1 MKLETRRLIIFP
13 LTYEQLLL
21 YVQAENKLEKELSLN
36 EGNRTVPPALRD
48 AFIETILPAVADPE
62 NDYLYSTLWTIV
74 SKEHNQM
81 VADLCFKGEP
91 NEQGEIE
98 IGYGTYEEF
107 QGNGYMTEAIAA
119 IANWAFVQPKVKT
132 ILAETDQQ
140 NIASHRILEK
150 NNFKTYQTTEAMLLW
165 RRHKP

>member
-21 YVQAENKLEKELSLN
+21 YVQAENKLEKQLALN
-36 EGNRTVPPALRD
+36 AGNRTVPPALRD
-48 AFIETILPAVADPE
+48 AFTETILPAVADPE
-62 NDYLYSTLWTIV
+62 NDYLYSTLWTDV

-98 IGYGTYEEF
+98 IGYGTYEQF
-107 QGNGYMTEAIAA
+107 QGNGYMSEAIAA
-119 IANWAFVQPKVKT
+119 VTTWAFNQPGVKT
-132 ILAETDQQ
+132 ILAETEQQ
-140 NIASHRILEK
+140 NIASHRTLEK
-150 NNFKTYQTTEAMLLW
+150 NNFKIYKTTEAMLLW
-165 RRHKP
+165 RRFKS